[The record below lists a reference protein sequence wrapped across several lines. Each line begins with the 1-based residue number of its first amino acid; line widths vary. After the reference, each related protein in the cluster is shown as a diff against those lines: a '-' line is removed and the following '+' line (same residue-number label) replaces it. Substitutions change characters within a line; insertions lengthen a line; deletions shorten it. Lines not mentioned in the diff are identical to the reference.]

1 MEVMNRILCLGI
13 EGTAHTFGVGVVSSD
28 GEILGEASSSYIPPS
43 GRGIHP
49 REASQHHSKV
59 AADVLKKA
67 LEEAGVKSKEVDVIA
82 FSQGPGLGPCLRATA
97 TVARALAAYLGKPL
111 VGVNHLIAHIEVG
124 RLTTGAMDPL
134 VLILSGGTTQLLGYE
149 DGRYRVFGETLDI
162 TLANCIDVF
171 AREVGITDPESPW
184 PGPAFDRVAERGR
197 NYIPL
202 PYTVKGMDLQFSGL
216 LTAALKKFKDGDV
229 SLEDLCYSLQET
241 GLAMVVEVAER
252 ALAQTGKRELLL
264 TGGFARNKR
273 IREML
278 SSMVKLHDA
287 TLYVVPPK
295 YTTDNGVMIA
305 WTGILAYQCGLT
317 LKVEESFVKPK
328 WRVEEVEAPW
338 VNRQRIMGF
347 KEHSRRSLC

>member
-1 MEVMNRILCLGI
+1 MKRLLCLGI
-13 EGTAHTFGVGVVSSD
+13 EGTAHTFGVGIVSSD
-28 GEILGEASSSYIPPS
+28 GEILGEAKSSYIPPS

-49 REASQHHSKV
+49 REASQHHSRV
-59 AADVLKKA
+59 AAKVLREALDKA
-67 LEEAGVKSKEVDVIA
+67 RVEPKDIDVIA
-82 FSQGPGLGPCLRATA
+82 FSQGPGLGPCLRTAA
-97 TVARALAAYLGKPL
+97 TVARALAVYLDKPL
-111 VGVNHLIAHIEVG
+111 VGVNHLVAHIEVG
-124 RLTTGAMDPL
+124 KLITGAEDPL
-134 VLILSGGTTQLLGYE
+134 ILILSGGTTQLLGYE

-171 AREVGITDPESPW
+171 AREVGIVDPDNPW
-184 PGPAFDRVAERGR
+184 PGPAFDRVAEKGR
-197 NYIPL
+197 SYIPL

-216 LTAALKKFKDGDV
+216 LTAALRKFREGGV

-252 ALAQTGKRELLL
+252 GLAQTGKRELLL

-278 SSMVKLHDA
+278 ESMVRLHGA
-287 TLYVVPPK
+287 TLHVVPPR
-295 YTTDNGVMIA
+295 YATDNGVMIA
-305 WTGILAYQCGLT
+305 WTGVLAYESGLT

-338 VNRQRIMGF
+338 VL
-347 KEHSRRSLC
+347 KPRRKTPNV